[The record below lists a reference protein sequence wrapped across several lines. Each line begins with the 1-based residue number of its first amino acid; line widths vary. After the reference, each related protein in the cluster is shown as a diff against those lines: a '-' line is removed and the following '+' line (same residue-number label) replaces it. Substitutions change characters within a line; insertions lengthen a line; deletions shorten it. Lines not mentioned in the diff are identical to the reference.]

1 MRYIILW
8 IILLSFSPA
17 LAYGSGN
24 TIYVKREH
32 TKKPSLLDRK
42 FIFREVQTTVA
53 VEPRATNITAMH
65 QQLTV
70 KPKAQQKIKS
80 VVVEKPSSNNWNDFA
95 TETEW
100 ADSKDVSAKLIY

>member
-1 MRYIILW
+1 MKYIILW
-8 IILLSFSPA
+8 IILLSFEPA

-42 FIFREVQTTVA
+42 FVFREVQTS
-53 VEPRATNITAMH
+53 VEPPRVTNITAMH
-65 QQLTV
+65 QQLAV
-70 KPKAQQKIKS
+70 KPRALKS
-80 VVVEKPSSNNWNDFA
+80 KTVAVEKPSSNNWDDFA

-100 ADSKDVSAKLIY
+100 TDSKDVSAKLIY